1 MNPPQPV
8 MAGPLPPNP
17 DVILVQIIAEQRR
30 NALRHLK
37 KVERFL
43 KDGSI
48 FQDLAPEPDDDI
60 DYNEMIDEETQAQRS
75 SAYMPK
81 AGSALACH
89 LSKVHDDVVNHR
101 NKFILPSLNPKSGIK

>member
-1 MNPPQPV
+1 

-30 NALRHLK
+30 NALCHLK

-60 DYNEMIDEETQAQRS
+60 DYNEMVDEETQA
-75 SAYMPK
+75 
-81 AGSALACH
+81 
-89 LSKVHDDVVNHR
+89 
-101 NKFILPSLNPKSGIK
+101 